1 MKQGRA
7 VALLAALALMASGA
21 PAMATGIIGSVS
33 GVSEG
38 GDVRAADQGAL
49 VDEENASAQ
58 GGDAAPDEQGELPGG
73 EGGAEST
80 VEPVAEPTADPTS
93 GSEADTTAAPTEE
106 PAAEPLY
113 QLSEQ
118 AQALYARIKDET
130 PLQEGWQMQCVGD
143 SVLVLLA
150 TPELTVWNIE
160 PESNLMELMWY
171 RDLNDFLTEDEGNP
185 MTAVAPD
192 GSCAVVAASGG
203 EVYLVSA
210 EDERLAA
217 QLSGAP
223 ERIVW
228 ARDSQSFA
236 CITGGEI
243 RVYTLDGR
251 AFVMEGEVIAP
262 VADESEWLNP
272 PELPAALSELLA
284 SDEWRYAGTGYSC
297 VLFDGTDKDMSCA
310 YLTESGAVVS
320 YPSTIHSTM
329 LIGRSGACP
338 VYDASTDG
346 YALFLSD
353 GSYASVPVLS
363 QISSGGMANPYGW
376 LGDSICVLVQDA
388 SSRSSFKLL
397 AANTATGITYTL
409 LTPWEYA
416 ETVNGQAGAQN

>member
-1 MKQGRA
+1 MKQGRV

-21 PAMATGIIGSVS
+21 PALATGIIGSVS
-33 GVSEG
+33 GVSG
-38 GDVRAADQGAL
+38 SGDVRAADQGAL
-49 VDEENASAQ
+49 VDEESALSQ
-58 GGDAAPDEQGELPGG
+58 GGEAAP
-73 EGGAEST
+73 AEPTS
-80 VEPVAEPTADPTS
+80 EPAAETTPEPAAEPTAES
-93 GSEADTTAAPTEE
+93 TEE

-118 AQALYARIKDET
+118 AQALYERIKDET

-143 SVLVLLA
+143 SVLVLLD

-171 RDLNDFLTEDEGNP
+171 RDLNDFLTEEDGNP
-185 MTAVAPD
+185 MTAIAPD

-203 EVYLVSA
+203 AVYLVSA
-210 EDERLAA
+210 EDERLTA

-272 PELPAALSELLA
+272 PELPAALSELMA
-284 SDEWRYAGTGYSC
+284 SDEWRYAGTGNTC
-297 VLFDGTDKDMSCA
+297 VLFDGVDKDMSCA
-310 YLTESGAVVS
+310 YLTESGTVVS
-320 YPSTIHSTM
+320 YPDTIHSTM

-353 GSYASVPVLS
+353 GSYANVPVLS

-388 SSRSSFKLL
+388 SSRSSFRLL

-416 ETVNGQAGAQN
+416 ETVNGQAGAQD

>member
-1 MKQGRA
+1 MKQGRI

-21 PAMATGIIGSVS
+21 PALATGLIGSVS
-33 GVSEG
+33 GVSSS

-49 VDEENASAQ
+49 VDEESASAQ
-58 GGDAAPDEQGELPGG
+58 GGEAAP
-73 EGGAEST
+73 
-80 VEPVAEPTADPTS
+80 AEPTA
-93 GSEADTTAAPTEE
+93 E
-106 PAAEPLY
+106 PAAETTPEPTAEPAAETTPEPTAEPVAEPLY

-118 AQALYARIKDET
+118 AQALYERIKDET
-130 PLQEGWQMQCVGD
+130 PLQEGWQMQCAGD

-210 EDERLAA
+210 EDERLTA
-217 QLSGAP
+217 QLGGAP

-272 PELPAALSELLA
+272 PELPAALSELMA
-284 SDEWRYAGTGYSC
+284 SDEWRYAGTGNTC
-297 VLFDGTDKDMSCA
+297 VLFDGADKDMSCA
-310 YLTESGAVVS
+310 YLTESGTVVS
-320 YPSTIHSTM
+320 YPDTIHSTM

-353 GSYASVPVLS
+353 GSYANVPVLS

-416 ETVNGQAGAQN
+416 ETVNGQAGTQD